1 MRLGTPTDYFSS
13 HRKRPSGESPRPA
26 PSPKTARDGNR
37 RTAALFVI
45 AIGISSFFAPL
56 VTVDPPVAGLAHWS
70 EFDIVRQMYN
80 GNLPAPTCERCG
92 EPLIRSLVAIP
103 FTITSIYV
111 LMVVALWPLS
121 VPYASK
127 TVASIAAIGVME
139 SLYIARVGTRWSF
152 EDTFYRNPRVGH
164 VHYGML
170 QFVLFPVMLV
180 LFLVSITED

>member
-1 MRLGTPTDYFSS
+1 MISPGRN
-13 HRKRPSGESPRPA
+13 RKAQG
-26 PSPKTARDGNR
+26 
-37 RTAALFVI
+37 LLVI

-127 TVASIAAIGVME
+127 TVASIAAIGAAQ
-139 SLYIARVGTRWSF
+139 SLYLHRAGTRWSL
-152 EDTFYRNPRVGH
+152 EDTFYRDHRVGH

-170 QFVLFPVMLV
+170 QFALFAVMLV
-180 LFLVSITED
+180 LFLVSIDED

>member
-1 MRLGTPTDYFSS
+1 MISPGRN
-13 HRKRPSGESPRPA
+13 RKAQG
-26 PSPKTARDGNR
+26 
-37 RTAALFVI
+37 LLVI

-70 EFDIVRQMYN
+70 EFNIVRQVYA

-127 TVASIAAIGVME
+127 TVASIAAIGAAQ
-139 SLYIARVGTRWSF
+139 SLYLHRAGTRWSI
-152 EDTFYRNPRVGH
+152 EDTFYRDHRVGH

-170 QFVLFPVMLV
+170 QFALFAVMLV
-180 LFLVSITED
+180 LFLVSIDED